1 MNCPY
6 QEICGGCPLRGI
18 APEQYRE
25 QKKQHFEYLMHQINQ
40 ENISF
45 GLPVFIGDGNRRR
58 SEFSF
63 SYGKNKLI
71 FGFNA
76 AQTHV
81 IADIENCVLLTDQ
94 INTVLPMLRSFLK
107 ELCNIKFSTPINMKK
122 PAEEKNIKQGKIL
135 LTQAENGIDILLK
148 ISEQIN
154 LRHRMIISEFM
165 ANCPSIIRFSVQAG
179 NNSVETVLEKMRPY
193 INIAGYRIYIP
204 SGTFLQASEK
214 SEKAMTELVV
224 KYLADT
230 QGNIADLFCGV
241 GTFSYP
247 LAKNIKNKIT
257 AADSSAELLEG
268 FKQSVNTQTI
278 PNIRIINRNL
288 FKYPFD
294 SSELKGYSAVVFD
307 PPRAGAAAQT
317 KEIAKMKN
325 DEKPQK
331 VIAIS
336 CNPHTF
342 INDAD
347 TLISGGYKITEIT
360 MVDQFTFSTHCEL
373 VALFEL

>member
-107 ELCNIKFSTPINMKK
+107 ELCNIKFSTQIKKKK

-224 KYLADT
+224 KY
-230 QGNIADLFCGV
+230 
-241 GTFSYP
+241 
-247 LAKNIKNKIT
+247 
-257 AADSSAELLEG
+257 
-268 FKQSVNTQTI
+268 
-278 PNIRIINRNL
+278 
-288 FKYPFD
+288 
-294 SSELKGYSAVVFD
+294 
-307 PPRAGAAAQT
+307 
-317 KEIAKMKN
+317 
-325 DEKPQK
+325 
-331 VIAIS
+331 
-336 CNPHTF
+336 
-342 INDAD
+342 
-347 TLISGGYKITEIT
+347 
-360 MVDQFTFSTHCEL
+360 
-373 VALFEL
+373 